1 LKDLVEKGTLCRPR
15 TDAGILAN
23 LSLEDLL
30 EKDCIKVTKDM
41 LLRDFLEVIKGSPK
55 NCYAVEDEETDD
67 FVGIISLDEIRPY
80 LPQSEIYDTVTIGQI
95 MDVGPVVASHDDE
108 LSEILHR
115 MEAQNMN
122 NIPVVANGKFIG
134 MLSKTTLLEHY
145 REELIAQTQYLK
157 I

>member
-1 LKDLVEKGTLCRPR
+1 MN
-15 TDAGILAN
+15 I
-23 LSLEDLL
+23 
-30 EKDCIKVTKDM
+30 
-41 LLRDFLEVIKGSPK
+41 
-55 NCYAVEDEETDD
+55 
-67 FVGIISLDEIRPY
+67 
-80 LPQSEIYDTVTIGQI
+80 
-95 MDVGPVVASHDDE
+95 GPVVASHDDE

-115 MEAQNMN
+115 MEAQRMN